1 MSGSGDADVFVRIVR
16 GHFNEGELAA
26 LVIALRVLRDGA
38 AKGAAVGGVMGR
50 RPADRAPWRQS
61 SLYRAPHSWR

>member
-16 GHFNEGELAA
+16 GHFNEGELVA

-38 AKGAAVGGVMGR
+38 AKGAAVGV
-50 RPADRAPWRQS
+50 
-61 SLYRAPHSWR
+61 